1 MFGLPSGIKKS
12 STKAMWQ
19 NSPTNVICSDKDL
32 NLQYIPGFRENIK
45 NPEAQIIEQVIVVL
59 IKWIKNTNFRN
70 LINQTNI
77 FSYNLCAFV
86 LFQRLGT
93 QASAISIHLKFWVGN
108 MGYTVKS
115 GVL

>member
-45 NPEAQIIEQVIVVL
+45 NPEAQIIEQGIVVL

-86 LFQRLGT
+86 LFQRLDT
-93 QASAISIHLKFWVGN
+93 FNVS
-108 MGYTVKS
+108 
-115 GVL
+115 

>member
-1 MFGLPSGIKKS
+1 MDIFGFQNTDTFILRRYCYVRLTQWNQKS

-59 IKWIKNTNFRN
+59 IKWIKNTNFE
-70 LINQTNI
+70 T
-77 FSYNLCAFV
+77 
-86 LFQRLGT
+86 
-93 QASAISIHLKFWVGN
+93 
-108 MGYTVKS
+108 
-115 GVL
+115 

>member
-59 IKWIKNTNFRN
+59 IKWIKNTNFE
-70 LINQTNI
+70 T
-77 FSYNLCAFV
+77 
-86 LFQRLGT
+86 
-93 QASAISIHLKFWVGN
+93 
-108 MGYTVKS
+108 
-115 GVL
+115 